1 MTIELIAQHFDQ
13 QEVRFVKHP
22 EGKYDFGVAATD
34 LATVLEAESDGSRL
48 ARSVDDEWKGLL
60 NVETPG
66 GTQSVTVIWE
76 PGVYQLLAVSRKPKA
91 KPFQKWLFEI
101 VLPSIRKTGGYQIQP
116 LSQAEVVL
124 QSAQVLVDHEKRL
137 TEHSMKLAII
147 EQRFAKVDEELKQL
161 PPATEEVPEKSIRS
175 CLNEVI
181 RSYAYRTGESYQ
193 NLWRNLYKEYRYRH
207 HVDLVARAKNQ
218 GKTVCEYAE
227 EVGVIDKLYAI
238 ALTMYNEAELIGV

>member
-1 MTIELIAQHFDQ
+1 MTNLTTFQFNT
-13 QEVRFVKHP
+13 QEVRVITIDGEPWFLGADVCR
-22 EGKYDFGVAATD
+22 
-34 LATVLEAESDGSRL
+34 VLEIKNYSDAYSRL
-48 ARSVDDEWKGLL
+48 KDYEKTIGNTEGVDNPDTVYISESGLYRL
-60 NVETPG
+60 VLT
-66 GTQSVTVIWE
+66 
-76 PGVYQLLAVSRKPKA
+76 SRKPQA
-91 KPFQKWLFEI
+91 GPFQDWVVQE
-101 VLPSIRKTGGYQIQP
+101 VLPSIRKTGSYQIQP
-116 LSQAEVVL
+116 LSTAEVVL

-181 RSYAYRTGESYQ
+181 RGYAYRTGESYQ

-238 ALTMYNEAELIGV
+238 ALIIYSDASIVEM